1 MCLLLLGVPGGTRA
15 TTVMTD
21 ATHDTADPIRSIA
34 HDAAADATP
43 FPLHP
48 TTLADDVPEGMDT
61 VTTFDGFAAVTGEV
75 ADDIERALRA
85 EVEA

>member
-1 MCLLLLGVPGGTRA
+1 MWLLLLGVPGGTRA

-61 VTTFDGFAAVTGEV
+61 VTTFDDFAAV
-75 ADDIERALRA
+75 ADDLAGDIERAVRA
-85 EVEA
+85 EVDA

>member
-1 MCLLLLGVPGGTRA
+1 MWLLLLGVPGGTRA

-43 FPLHP
+43 FPLRP
-48 TTLADDVPEGMDT
+48 TTLADDAPEGMDT
-61 VTTFDGFAAVTGEV
+61 VTTFDDFAAVTGEV